1 MVKVRVPASTSN
13 LGPGFDAFGLAL
25 SLYLDFSITEAD
37 DWSIEVIGEGE
48 EKIPRNEKNLAYRAL
63 SHLFEQVVQQPSGLH
78 LKMENAIP
86 VSRGLGSSATAIIAG
101 LTAGNYLLGEPFS
114 QKELIKM
121 AIELE
126 GHPDNV
132 TASFLGGLTLCYHH
146 DAEWRWQRYELSEKL
161 RLLVLVPPVKLS
173 TREAR
178 KVLPE
183 TVSRE
188 DAIFNLAHSSLL
200 ALSLLKGDW
209 KMLAQAMQDRLHQP
223 YRLPLLPEMK
233 EGLSILRESRGVLGA
248 SLSGAGP
255 SLVGFYLAQDQRG
268 VSEAIKENLKKSRFK
283 FKVLW
288 LEVNRQG
295 VSLL

>member
-1 MVKVRVPASTSN
+1 MIKVRVPASTSN

-25 SLYLDFSITEAD
+25 SLYLDFSVVEAD
-37 DWSIEVIGEGE
+37 DWTIEVVGEGE

-63 SHLFEQVVQQPSGLH
+63 CYLFERVGQRPAGLY

-114 QKELIKM
+114 RKELIKI

-132 TASFLGGLTLCYHH
+132 TASFLGGFTLCYH
-146 DAEWRWQRYELSEKL
+146 DGTEWHWQRYELSEKL
-161 RLLVLVPPVKLS
+161 RVLVLVPSVKLS

-178 KVLPE
+178 QVLPE
-183 TVSRE
+183 TVSRK

-200 ALSLLKGDW
+200 ALSLLKSDW
-209 KMLAQAMQDRLHQP
+209 KMLTQAMQDRLHQP
-223 YRLPLLPEMK
+223 YRLPLLPEME
-233 EGLSILRESRGVLGA
+233 EGLSILRGSRGVLGA

-255 SLVGFYLAQDQRG
+255 SLLGFYLAQDQEG
-268 VSEAIKENLKKSRFK
+268 VAESIKENLKKSRFK
-283 FKVLW
+283 FRTLW

-295 VSLL
+295 VSLV